1 MNLILIAAPAAG
13 KGTVAE
19 ILNKKCGL
27 IGVSAGELLRGVD
40 SESELGKYIRVI
52 QSEGRLVDNKITN
65 ELMKER
71 LSKSDIK
78 EYGVILDGYPRL
90 MDQVYA
96 LESMQ
101 KELNLDIDYVLY
113 LKIDYE
119 TALKRTIGRR
129 ICPNCKK
136 TYNVLTGYNTPKVEN
151 TCDNCGCLLDKRNDD
166 NEESLKVRF
175 DFFKENT
182 LPVVE
187 YYKNIGKVIEIDSS
201 KDINEVI
208 KDLEKSLGVQ
218 ID

>member
-19 ILNKKCGL
+19 ILNQKYGL

-40 SESELGKYIRVI
+40 PETELGKEIRQI
-52 QSEGRLVDNKITN
+52 QSEGKLVSNTITN
-65 ELMKER
+65 RLMKER
-71 LSKSDIK
+71 LSKDDAK
-78 EYGVILDGYPRL
+78 KGVVLDGYPRL

-96 LESMQ
+96 LESMK
-101 KELNLDIDYVLY
+101 KELNLKIDYVIY

-119 TALKRTIGRR
+119 TALKRTLGRR
-129 ICPNCKK
+129 ICPHCKK

-187 YYKNIGKVIEIDSS
+187 YYKKLGKVIEIDSS

-208 KDLEKSLGVQ
+208 KDLEESLGV
-218 ID
+218 

>member
-1 MNLILIAAPAAG
+1 MNLILVAAPAAG

-19 ILNKKCGL
+19 ILNRKYGL

-40 SESELGKYIRVI
+40 PETELGKEIRQI
-52 QSEGRLVDNKITN
+52 QSEGKLVSNEITN
-65 ELMKER
+65 KLMKER
-71 LSKSDIK
+71 LSKDDIK
-78 EYGVILDGYPRL
+78 KGVILDGYPRV

-96 LESMQ
+96 LEGI
-101 KELNLDIDYVLY
+101 KEELNFDIDYVIY

-119 TALKRTIGRR
+119 TALKRTLGRR
-129 ICPNCKK
+129 ICPKCKK

-166 NEESLKVRF
+166 NEDSLKVRF

-187 YYKNIGKVIEIDSS
+187 YYKKLGKVIEIDSS
-201 KDINEVI
+201 KDINEVV
-208 KDLEKSLGVQ
+208 KDLEESLGV
-218 ID
+218 

>member
-1 MNLILIAAPAAG
+1 MNLILVAAPAAG

-19 ILNKKCGL
+19 ILNQKYGL

-40 SESELGKYIRVI
+40 PETELGKEIRQI
-52 QSEGRLVDNKITN
+52 QSEGKLVSNEITN
-65 ELMKER
+65 KLMKER
-71 LSKSDIK
+71 LSKDDIK
-78 EYGVILDGYPRL
+78 KGVILDGYPRV

-96 LESMQ
+96 LEGI
-101 KELNLDIDYVLY
+101 KEELNFDIDYVIY

-119 TALKRTIGRR
+119 TALKRTLGRR
-129 ICPNCKK
+129 ICPECKK

-166 NEESLKVRF
+166 NEDSLKVRF

-187 YYKNIGKVIEIDSS
+187 YYKKLGKVIEIDSS

-208 KDLEKSLGVQ
+208 KDLEESLGV
-218 ID
+218 

>member
-19 ILNKKCGL
+19 ILNQKYGL

-40 SESELGKYIRVI
+40 PETELGKEIRQI
-52 QSEGRLVDNKITN
+52 QSEGKLVSNTITN
-65 ELMKER
+65 RLMKER
-71 LSKSDIK
+71 LSKDDAK
-78 EYGVILDGYPRL
+78 KGVVLDGYPRL

-96 LESMQ
+96 LESMK
-101 KELNLDIDYVLY
+101 KELNLKIDYVIY

-119 TALKRTIGRR
+119 TALKRTLGRR

-166 NEESLKVRF
+166 NEDSLKVRF

-187 YYKNIGKVIEIDSS
+187 YYKKLGKVIEIDSS
-201 KDINEVI
+201 KDINEVV
-208 KDLEKSLGVQ
+208 KDLEESLGV
-218 ID
+218 

>member
-1 MNLILIAAPAAG
+1 MNLILVAAPAAG

-19 ILNKKCGL
+19 ILNQKYGL

-40 SESELGKYIRVI
+40 PETELGKEIRQI
-52 QSEGRLVDNKITN
+52 QSEGKLVSNEITN
-65 ELMKER
+65 KLMKER
-71 LSKSDIK
+71 LSKDDIK
-78 EYGVILDGYPRL
+78 KGVILDGYPRV

-96 LESMQ
+96 LEGI
-101 KELNLDIDYVLY
+101 KEELNFDIDYVIY

-119 TALKRTIGRR
+119 NALKRTLGRR
-129 ICPNCKK
+129 ICPKCKK

-166 NEESLKVRF
+166 NEDSLKVRF

-187 YYKNIGKVIEIDSS
+187 YYKKLGKVIEIDSS
-201 KDINEVI
+201 KDINEVV
-208 KDLEKSLGVQ
+208 KDLEESLGV
-218 ID
+218 

>member
-1 MNLILIAAPAAG
+1 MNLILVAAPAAG

-19 ILNKKCGL
+19 ILNQKYGL

-40 SESELGKYIRVI
+40 PETELGKEIRQI
-52 QSEGRLVDNKITN
+52 QSEGKLVSNEITN
-65 ELMKER
+65 ELMKQR
-71 LSKSDIK
+71 LSMSDVK
-78 EYGVILDGYPRL
+78 TNGAILDGYPRI

-96 LESMQ
+96 LESMM
-101 KELNLDIDYVLY
+101 KELNFNIDYVIY

-119 TALKRTIGRR
+119 TALKRTLGRR

-151 TCDNCGCLLDKRNDD
+151 VCDNCGCLLDKRNDD

-175 DFFKENT
+175 NFFNENT

-187 YYKNIGKVIEIDSS
+187 YYRNLGKVIEIDSS
-201 KDINEVI
+201 KTIEEVI
-208 KDLEKSLGVQ
+208 KDLEKSLGV
-218 ID
+218 

>member
-19 ILNKKCGL
+19 VLNQKYGL

-40 SESELGKYIRVI
+40 PETELGKHIRDL
-52 QSEGRLVDNKITN
+52 QSRRELVSNEITN
-65 ELMKER
+65 ALIKER
-71 LSKSDIK
+71 LSKDDIK
-78 EYGVILDGYPRL
+78 EKGAILDGYPRV

-96 LESMQ
+96 LEGIL
-101 KELNLDIDYVLY
+101 KELDMKIDHVIL
-113 LKIDYE
+113 LNVDYE
-119 TALKRTIGRR
+119 TALKRTLGRR
-129 ICPNCKK
+129 ICPQCKK

-166 NEESLKVRF
+166 NEDSLKVRF

-187 YYKNIGKVIEIDSS
+187 YYKKLGKVVEIDSS

-208 KDLEKSLGVQ
+208 KDLEESLGV
-218 ID
+218 

>member
-1 MNLILIAAPAAG
+1 MNLVLVAAPAAG

-19 ILNKKCGL
+19 ILNKKYGL

-40 SESELGKYIRVI
+40 PETELGREIRKI
-52 QSEGRLVDNKITN
+52 QSEGKLVSNEITN
-65 ELMKER
+65 ELMKQR
-71 LSKSDIK
+71 LSKEDAK
-78 EYGVILDGYPRL
+78 KGAILDGYPRV

-96 LESMQ
+96 LEDMM
-101 KELNLDIDYVLY
+101 KELNFSIDYVIY
-113 LKIDYE
+113 LKIDYD

-151 TCDNCGCLLDKRNDD
+151 TCDDCGCPLDKRNDD

-175 DFFKENT
+175 NFFKENT

-187 YYKNIGKVIEIDSS
+187 YYRKLGKVIEIDSS
-201 KDINEVI
+201 KSVDEVI
-208 KDLEKSLGVQ
+208 KDLEKSLGV
-218 ID
+218 

>member
-19 ILNKKCGL
+19 ILNQKYGL

-40 SESELGKYIRVI
+40 PETELGKEIRKI
-52 QSEGRLVDNKITN
+52 QSEGKLVSNEITN
-65 ELMKER
+65 KLMKER
-71 LSKSDIK
+71 LSKGDIK
-78 EYGVILDGYPRL
+78 KGVILDGYPR
-90 MDQVYA
+90 MMSQVYA
-96 LESMQ
+96 LEEMSE
-101 KELNLDIDYVLY
+101 ELKLNIDYVIY

-119 TALKRTIGRR
+119 TALKRTLGRR
-129 ICPNCKK
+129 ICPECKK

-166 NEESLKVRF
+166 NEDSLKVRLN
-175 DFFKENT
+175 FFKENT

-187 YYKNIGKVIEIDSS
+187 YYKKLGKVIEIDSS

-208 KDLEKSLGVQ
+208 KDLEESLGV
-218 ID
+218 

>member
-1 MNLILIAAPAAG
+1 MNLILVAAPAAG

-19 ILNKKCGL
+19 ILNQKYGL

-40 SESELGKYIRVI
+40 PETKLGKEIRQI
-52 QSEGRLVDNKITN
+52 QSEGKLVSNEITN
-65 ELMKER
+65 KLMKER
-71 LSKSDIK
+71 LSKDDIK
-78 EYGVILDGYPRL
+78 KGVILDGYPRV

-96 LESMQ
+96 LEGI
-101 KELNLDIDYVLY
+101 KEELNFDIDYVIY

-119 TALKRTIGRR
+119 TALKRTLGRR
-129 ICPNCKK
+129 ICPKCKK

-166 NEESLKVRF
+166 NEDSLKVRF

-187 YYKNIGKVIEIDSS
+187 YYKKLGKVIEIDSS
-201 KDINEVI
+201 KDINEVV
-208 KDLEKSLGVQ
+208 KDLEESLGV
-218 ID
+218 

>member
-1 MNLILIAAPAAG
+1 MNLILVAAPAAG

-19 ILNKKCGL
+19 ILNQKYGL

-40 SESELGKYIRVI
+40 PETELGKEIRQI
-52 QSEGRLVDNKITN
+52 QSEGKLVSNEITN
-65 ELMKER
+65 KLMKER
-71 LSKSDIK
+71 LSKDDIK
-78 EYGVILDGYPRL
+78 KGVILDGYPRV

-96 LESMQ
+96 LEGI
-101 KELNLDIDYVLY
+101 KEELNFDIDYVIY

-119 TALKRTIGRR
+119 TALKRTLGRR
-129 ICPNCKK
+129 ICPKCKK

-166 NEESLKVRF
+166 NEDSLKVRF

-187 YYKNIGKVIEIDSS
+187 YYKKLGKVIEIDSS

-208 KDLEKSLGVQ
+208 KDLEESLGV
-218 ID
+218 

>member
-19 ILNKKCGL
+19 ILNQKYGL

-40 SESELGKYIRVI
+40 PETELGKEIRQI
-52 QSEGRLVDNKITN
+52 QSEGKLVSNTITN
-65 ELMKER
+65 RLMKER
-71 LSKSDIK
+71 LSKDDAK
-78 EYGVILDGYPRL
+78 KAVVLDGYPRL

-96 LESMQ
+96 LESMK
-101 KELNLDIDYVLY
+101 KELNLKIDYVIY

-119 TALKRTIGRR
+119 TALKRTLGRR

-187 YYKNIGKVIEIDSS
+187 YYKKLGKVIEIDSS

-208 KDLEKSLGVQ
+208 KDLEESLGV
-218 ID
+218 

>member
-1 MNLILIAAPAAG
+1 MNLILVAAPAAG

-19 ILNKKCGL
+19 ILNQKYGL
-27 IGVSAGELLRGVD
+27 TPVSAGELLRGVD
-40 SESELGKYIRVI
+40 PETELGKEIRKI
-52 QSEGRLVDNKITN
+52 QSEGKLVSNEITN
-65 ELMKER
+65 ELMKQR
-71 LSKSDIK
+71 LSKDDVKS
-78 EYGVILDGYPRL
+78 GVILDGYPRI

-96 LESMQ
+96 LEDMM
-101 KELNLDIDYVLY
+101 KELNFNIDYVIY
-113 LKIDYE
+113 LKVDYE

-151 TCDNCGCLLDKRNDD
+151 TCDNCGNLLDKRNDD

-175 DFFKENT
+175 NFFKENT

-187 YYKNIGKVIEIDSS
+187 YYKNLGKVIEIDSS

-208 KDLEKSLGVQ
+208 KDLEKSLGV
-218 ID
+218 

>member
-1 MNLILIAAPAAG
+1 MNLILVAAPAAG

-19 ILNKKCGL
+19 ILNQKYGL

-40 SESELGKYIRVI
+40 PETDLGKEIRRI
-52 QSEGRLVDNKITN
+52 QSEGKLVSNEITN
-65 ELMKER
+65 ELMKQR
-71 LSKSDIK
+71 LSKDDIK
-78 EYGVILDGYPRL
+78 KGVILDGYPRV

-96 LESMQ
+96 LEDML
-101 KELNLDIDYVLY
+101 KELNFNIDYVVY
-113 LKIDYE
+113 LKVDYE

-175 DFFKENT
+175 NFFKENT

-187 YYKNIGKVIEIDSS
+187 YYKTQGKVIEIDSS
-201 KDINEVI
+201 KDIDEVI
-208 KDLEKSLGVQ
+208 KDLEKSLGV
-218 ID
+218 

>member
-1 MNLILIAAPAAG
+1 MNLILVAAPAAG

-19 ILNKKCGL
+19 VLNQKYGL
-27 IGVSAGELLRGVD
+27 LGVSAGELLRGVD
-40 SESELGKYIRVI
+40 PETELGKEIRQI
-52 QSEGRLVDNKITN
+52 QSEGKLVSNQITN
-65 ELMKER
+65 RLMKER
-71 LSKSDIK
+71 LSKDDAK
-78 EYGVILDGYPRL
+78 KGVILDGYPRV

-96 LESMQ
+96 LESI
-101 KELNLDIDYVLY
+101 KEELNLNIDYVVY

-119 TALKRTIGRR
+119 TALKRTLGRR
-129 ICPNCKK
+129 ICPKCKK

-187 YYKNIGKVIEIDSS
+187 YYKKLGKVIEIDSS
-201 KDINEVI
+201 KNIDEVI
-208 KDLEKSLGVQ
+208 KDLEESLGV
-218 ID
+218 

>member
-1 MNLILIAAPAAG
+1 MNLILVAAPAAG

-19 ILNKKCGL
+19 ILNEKYGL

-40 SESELGKYIRVI
+40 PETEMGRYIRKI
-52 QSEGRLVDNKITN
+52 QSEGKLVSNEITN
-65 ELMKER
+65 ELMKQR
-71 LSKSDIK
+71 LSKGDVK
-78 EYGVILDGYPRL
+78 NGVILDGYPRI

-96 LESMQ
+96 LEEMQ
-101 KELNLDIDYVLY
+101 KELNLNIDYVIY
-113 LKIDYE
+113 LKVDYE
-119 TALKRTIGRR
+119 TALKRTLGRR

-187 YYKNIGKVIEIDSS
+187 YYKSLGKVIEIDSS
-201 KDINEVI
+201 KTIEEVI
-208 KDLEKSLGVQ
+208 KDLEKSLGV
-218 ID
+218 

>member
-19 ILNKKCGL
+19 ILNQKYGL

-40 SESELGKYIRVI
+40 PETELGKEIRQI
-52 QSEGRLVDNKITN
+52 QSEGKLVSNTITN
-65 ELMKER
+65 RLMKER
-71 LSKSDIK
+71 LSKDDAK
-78 EYGVILDGYPRL
+78 KGVVLDGYPRL

-96 LESMQ
+96 LESMK
-101 KELNLDIDYVLY
+101 KELNLKIDYVIY

-119 TALKRTIGRR
+119 TALKRTLGRR

-187 YYKNIGKVIEIDSS
+187 YYKKLGKVIEIDSS

-208 KDLEKSLGVQ
+208 KDLEESLGV
-218 ID
+218 

>member
-1 MNLILIAAPAAG
+1 MNLVLVAAPAAG

-19 ILNKKCGL
+19 ILNQKYGL

-40 SESELGKYIRVI
+40 PETKLGKEIRQI
-52 QSEGRLVDNKITN
+52 QSEGKLVSNEVTN
-65 ELMKER
+65 ELMKQR
-71 LSKSDIK
+71 LSKEDAQK
-78 EYGVILDGYPRL
+78 GAILDGYPRV

-96 LESMQ
+96 LESIMR
-101 KELNLDIDYVLY
+101 ELNFNIDYVIY
-113 LKIDYE
+113 LKVDYE
-119 TALKRTIGRR
+119 TARKRTLGRR

-136 TYNVLTGYNTPKVEN
+136 TYNVLTGYNTPKTEN
-151 TCDNCGCLLDKRNDD
+151 TCDDCGCPLDKRNDD

-187 YYKNIGKVIEIDSS
+187 YYKNLGKLIEIDSS

-208 KDLEKSLGVQ
+208 KDLERSLGV
-218 ID
+218 

>member
-19 ILNKKCGL
+19 ILNQKYGL

-40 SESELGKYIRVI
+40 PNTELGAYIRQI
-52 QSEGRLVDNKITN
+52 QSEGKLVSNEVTNK
-65 ELMKER
+65 LMKER
-71 LSKSDIK
+71 LSKDDARK
-78 EYGVILDGYPRL
+78 GVILDGYPRV

-96 LESMQ
+96 LESM
-101 KELNLDIDYVLY
+101 KEELNLDIDYVVY

-119 TALKRTIGRR
+119 TALKRTLGRR

-175 DFFKENT
+175 DFFNENT

-187 YYKNIGKVIEIDSS
+187 YYKKLGKVIEIDSS

>member
-1 MNLILIAAPAAG
+1 MNLILVAAPAAG

-19 ILNKKCGL
+19 ILNQKYGL

-40 SESELGKYIRVI
+40 PETELGKEIRQI
-52 QSEGRLVDNKITN
+52 QSEGKLVSNEITN
-65 ELMKER
+65 KLMKER
-71 LSKSDIK
+71 LSKDDIK
-78 EYGVILDGYPRL
+78 KGVILDGYPRV

-96 LESMQ
+96 LEGI
-101 KELNLDIDYVLY
+101 KEELNFDIDYVIY

-119 TALKRTIGRR
+119 TALKRTLGRR
-129 ICPNCKK
+129 ICHKCKK

-166 NEESLKVRF
+166 NEDSLKVRF

-187 YYKNIGKVIEIDSS
+187 YYKKLGKVIEIDSS

-208 KDLEKSLGVQ
+208 KDLEESLGV
-218 ID
+218 

>member
-1 MNLILIAAPAAG
+1 MNLILVAAPAAG

-19 ILNKKCGL
+19 ILNQKYGL

-40 SESELGKYIRVI
+40 PETELGKEIRQI
-52 QSEGRLVDNKITN
+52 QSEGKLVSNEITN
-65 ELMKER
+65 KLMKER
-71 LSKSDIK
+71 LSKDDIK
-78 EYGVILDGYPRL
+78 KGVILDGYPRV

-96 LESMQ
+96 LEGI
-101 KELNLDIDYVLY
+101 KEELNFDIDYVIY

-119 TALKRTIGRR
+119 TALKRTLGRR
-129 ICPNCKK
+129 ICPKCKK

-166 NEESLKVRF
+166 NEDSLKVRF

-187 YYKNIGKVIEIDSS
+187 YYKKLGKVIEIDSS
-201 KDINEVI
+201 KEINEVI
-208 KDLEKSLGVQ
+208 KDLEESLGV
-218 ID
+218 

>member
-1 MNLILIAAPAAG
+1 MNLILVAAPAAG

-19 ILNKKCGL
+19 ILNQKYGL

-40 SESELGKYIRVI
+40 PETELGKEIRKI
-52 QSEGRLVDNKITN
+52 QSEGKLVSNEITN
-65 ELMKER
+65 ELMKQR
-71 LSKSDIK
+71 LSKDDVKS
-78 EYGVILDGYPRL
+78 GVILDGYPRI

-96 LESMQ
+96 LEDMM
-101 KELNLDIDYVLY
+101 KELNFNIDYVVY
-113 LKIDYE
+113 LKVDYE

-151 TCDNCGCLLDKRNDD
+151 TCDNCGNLLDKRNDD

-175 DFFKENT
+175 NFFKENT

-187 YYKNIGKVIEIDSS
+187 YYKNLGKVIEIDSS

-208 KDLEKSLGVQ
+208 KDLEKSLGV
-218 ID
+218 

>member
-1 MNLILIAAPAAG
+1 MNLILVAAPAAG

-19 ILNKKCGL
+19 ILNQKYGL

-40 SESELGKYIRVI
+40 PETELGKEIRQI
-52 QSEGRLVDNKITN
+52 QSEGKLVSNEITN
-65 ELMKER
+65 KLMKER
-71 LSKSDIK
+71 LSKDDIK
-78 EYGVILDGYPRL
+78 KGVILDGYPRV

-96 LESMQ
+96 LEGI
-101 KELNLDIDYVLY
+101 KEELNFDIDYVIY

-119 TALKRTIGRR
+119 TALKRTLGRR
-129 ICPNCKK
+129 ICPKCKK

-166 NEESLKVRF
+166 NEDSLKVRF

-187 YYKNIGKVIEIDSS
+187 YYKKLGKVIEIDSS
-201 KDINEVI
+201 KDINEVV
-208 KDLEKSLGVQ
+208 KDLEESLGV
-218 ID
+218 